1 MKKTLK
7 FFVFMAVLLL
17 VGGVVG
23 YQQFILAPYTY
34 TGDGKRVADVFQGSI
49 SLTGNGHEITIQAG
63 SEVPCVTI
71 LGSENSIRIEEGATV
86 TQIRGLGNDNAVDA
100 PHGMDIDLS
109 LLKGE
114 NNGLV
119 QPVVP
124 SLDGL

>member
-1 MKKTLK
+1 MKKTFK

-34 TGDGKRVADVFQGSI
+34 TGAGIRVAEVFNGSI
-49 SLTGNGHEITIQAG
+49 SLTGNGHDITIQAG
-63 SEVPCVTI
+63 SEVPSVTI
-71 LGSENSIRIEEGATV
+71 LGSDNTIHVEEGANV
-86 TQIRGLGNDNAVDA
+86 TQIRGLGNGNAIDA
-100 PHGMDIDLS
+100 PQGMDIDLT

>member
-1 MKKTLK
+1 MKKTFK

-34 TGDGKRVADVFQGSI
+34 TGGVSVAEVFKGSI
-49 SLTGNGHEITIQAG
+49 SLTGNDHEVTIQAG
-63 SEVPCVTI
+63 SEVPSVTI
-71 LGSENSIRIEEGATV
+71 LGSNNTIRVEEGASV
-86 TQIRGLGNDNAVDA
+86 TEIRGLGNGNTVDV
-100 PHGMDIDLS
+100 PNGMEIDLT

-119 QPVVP
+119 QPLAP